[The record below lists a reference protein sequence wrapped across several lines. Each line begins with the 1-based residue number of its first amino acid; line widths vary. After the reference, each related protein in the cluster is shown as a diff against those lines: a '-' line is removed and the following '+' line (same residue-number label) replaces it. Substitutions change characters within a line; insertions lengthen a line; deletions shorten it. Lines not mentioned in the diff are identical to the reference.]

1 MEFRTLKANEI
12 DCRIQSLSEKNG
24 AVGAVVLLY
33 KDARVDMRM
42 LDEVVGAMNW
52 KREHAIIG
60 DRLYCTV
67 SIFNEL
73 TGEWVGKSDVGTESN
88 TEKEKGQASDSFK
101 RACFNWGIGRELYS
115 APFTYINLQ
124 KGEWCK
130 GKDGKPKSYAKFIV
144 REIDYDENRNICK
157 LIIVDSKGNV
167 RFTMGSNV
175 SPVVQQQPAKEH
187 VAGYDEFVALQ
198 KANNVPPAE
207 ITKYIAAKFKKP
219 RLAMLDEFE
228 MIAALNWI
236 KKQCEKKN
244 KFEDKEFSFFTA
256 PESQDINED
265 TENGV

>member
-33 KDARVDMRM
+33 KDARVDMRL

-52 KREHAIIG
+52 KREHTIIG

-67 SIFNEL
+67 SIYNKH
-73 TGEWVGKSDVGTESN
+73 TREWVGKSDVGTESN

-124 KGEWCK
+124 SSEWQK
-130 GKDGKPKSYAKFIV
+130 GKDGRPKSYAKFTV
-144 REIDYDENRNICK
+144 KEIDYDENRNISK
-157 LIIVDSKGNV
+157 LIIVDSKGAV
-167 RFTMGSNV
+167 RFTMGGNV
-175 SPVVQQQPAKEH
+175 APAPASKRKEKH

-198 KANNVPPAE
+198 QAHNIPPAE
-207 ITKYIAAKFKKP
+207 ITKYIATEFKKP
-219 RLAMLDEFE
+219 RIALLDEFE
-228 MIAALNWI
+228 MVAALKWL
-236 KKQCEKKN
+236 KKLIEQQGAE
-244 KFEDKEFSFFTA
+244 
-256 PESQDINED
+256 
-265 TENGV
+265 

>member
-12 DCRIQSLSEKNG
+12 DCRIQSLSGKNG

-33 KDARVDMRM
+33 KDARVDMRL

-67 SIFNEL
+67 SIFNEH

-124 KGEWCK
+124 KGEWYE
-130 GKDGKPKSYAKFIV
+130 GKDGKLKSYAKFTV
-144 REIDYDENRNICK
+144 KEIDYDENRNISK
-157 LIIVDSKGNV
+157 LIIVDSKGSV
-167 RFTMGSNV
+167 RFTMGGSV
-175 SPVVQQQPAKEH
+175 APVVQQPAKEH
-187 VAGYDEFVALQ
+187 VAGYDEFVSLQ
-198 KANNVPPAE
+198 KAHNVPPVE
-207 ITKYIAAKFKKP
+207 ITKYIATEFKKP
-219 RLAMLDEFE
+219 RLALLDEFE
-228 MIAALNWI
+228 MIAALDWL
-236 KKQCEKKN
+236 KKFIEEHKG
-244 KFEDKEFSFFTA
+244 A
-256 PESQDINED
+256 
-265 TENGV
+265 

>member
-12 DCRIQSLSEKNG
+12 DCRIQSLNEKNG
-24 AVGAVVLLY
+24 SVGAVVLLY
-33 KDARVDMRM
+33 KDARVDMRL

-67 SIFNEL
+67 SIYNEH

-124 KGEWCK
+124 KSEWYT
-130 GKDGKPKSYAKFIV
+130 GKDGKPKSYAKFTV
-144 REIDYDENRNICK
+144 KEIDYDENRNINK
-157 LIIVDSKGNV
+157 LIIVDSKGAV
-167 RFTMGSNV
+167 RYTIGGSTA
-175 SPVVQQQPAKEH
+175 PVQTTKPKETH

-198 KANNVPPAE
+198 KSKNVPPAE
-207 ITKYIAAKFKKP
+207 ITKYIAAEFKKP
-219 RLAMLDEFE
+219 KLVMLDAFE
-228 MIAALNWI
+228 MVAALEWL
-236 KKQCEKKN
+236 KN
-244 KFEDKEFSFFTA
+244 YGVKEENKGFTLYDNDEQALLHEDA
-256 PESQDINED
+256 GDRI
-265 TENGV
+265 

>member
-42 LDEVVGAMNW
+42 LDEVVGSMNW

-73 TGEWVGKSDVGTESN
+73 TCEWVGKSDVGTESN

-115 APFTYINLQ
+115 APFTYISLQ
-124 KGEWCK
+124 KGEWYT
-130 GKDGKPKSYAKFIV
+130 GKDGKPKSYAKFTV
-144 REIDYDENRNICK
+144 KEISYDENRNISK

-167 RFTMGSNV
+167 RFTMGGNV
-175 SPVVQQQPAKEH
+175 ASVVEQQTVKKH
-187 VAGYDEFVALQ
+187 VAGYDEFLKLQ
-198 KANNVPPAE
+198 KEKNVPPAE
-207 ITKYIAAKFKKP
+207 ITKFVAAEFKKP
-219 RLAMLDEFE
+219 RIGMLDEFE
-228 MIAALNWI
+228 MVAALNWI
-236 KKQCEKKN
+236 KNYGQDKKG
-244 KFEDKEFSFFTA
+244 KGFTLY
-256 PESQDINED
+256 DNED
-265 TENGV
+265 QELAHEDAGDRI

>member
-12 DCRIQSLSEKNG
+12 DCRIQSLGQKNG

-42 LDEVVGAMNW
+42 LDEVVGALNW

-67 SIFNEL
+67 SIYNEH

-124 KGEWCK
+124 KGEWYE
-130 GKDGKPKSYAKFIV
+130 GKDGKPKSHAKFTV
-144 REIDYDENRNICK
+144 KEISYDENRNINK
-157 LIIVDSKGNV
+157 LIIVDSKGAV
-167 RFTMGSNV
+167 RFTMGGNAAPEQASK
-175 SPVVQQQPAKEH
+175 PKEKH

-198 KANNVPPAE
+198 QAHGVPPAE
-207 ITKYIAAKFKKP
+207 ITKYVATEFKKP
-219 RLAMLDEFE
+219 RIALLDEFE
-228 MIAALNWI
+228 MIAALEWL
-236 KKQCEKKN
+236 KKFIEKGA
-244 KFEDKEFSFFTA
+244 E
-256 PESQDINED
+256 
-265 TENGV
+265 

>member
-124 KGEWCK
+124 KGEWYT
-130 GKDGKPKSYAKFIV
+130 GKDGKPKSYAKFTV
-144 REIDYDENRNICK
+144 KEIDYDENRNICK
-157 LIIVDSKGNV
+157 LIIVDSKGNI
-167 RFTMGSNV
+167 RFTMGGNV
-175 SPVVQQQPAKEH
+175 VSVVQQQAAKEH
-187 VAGYDEFVALQ
+187 VAGYDEFLALQ

-207 ITKYIAAKFKKP
+207 ITKYIAAEFKKP
-219 RLAMLDEFE
+219 RLAMLDAFE
-228 MIAALNWI
+228 MVAALDWL
-236 KKQCEKKN
+236 KKFIEQQGAK
-244 KFEDKEFSFFTA
+244 
-256 PESQDINED
+256 
-265 TENGV
+265 

>member
-207 ITKYIAAKFKKP
+207 ITKYIAAEFKKP

>member
-12 DCRIQSLSEKNG
+12 DCRIQSLTEKGGN
-24 AVGAVVLLY
+24 VGAVVLLY
-33 KDARVDMRM
+33 KDARVDMRL

-67 SIFNEL
+67 SIYNEH

-124 KGEWCK
+124 SSEWYK
-130 GKDGKPKSYAKFIV
+130 GKDGKPKSYAKFTV
-144 REIDYDENRNICK
+144 KEIDYDENRNINK
-157 LIIVDSKGNV
+157 LTIVDSKGSV
-167 RFTMGSNV
+167 RFTMGGNV
-175 SPVVQQQPAKEH
+175 ATAPASKQKEKH

-198 KANNVPPAE
+198 QAHDVPPAE
-207 ITKYIAAKFKKP
+207 ITKYIATEFKKP
-219 RLAMLDEFE
+219 RIALLDEFE
-228 MIAALNWI
+228 MVAALKWL
-236 KKQCEKKN
+236 KQLIEQQGN
-244 KFEDKEFSFFTA
+244 K
-256 PESQDINED
+256 
-265 TENGV
+265 

>member
-12 DCRIQSLSEKNG
+12 DCRIQSLNEKNG

-42 LDEVVGAMNW
+42 LDEVVGALNW

-67 SIFNEL
+67 SIFNEH

-124 KGEWCK
+124 KGEWNTDK
-130 GKDGKPKSYAKFIV
+130 NGKPKSYAKFTV
-144 REIDYDENRNICK
+144 KEIDYDENRNISK
-157 LIIVDSKGNV
+157 LIIVDSKGSV
-167 RFTMGSNV
+167 RFTMGGNTA
-175 SPVVQQQPAKEH
+175 PAQAAKPKVKH

-198 KANNVPPAE
+198 AAHNVPPAE
-207 ITKYIAAKFKKP
+207 ITKYIAGTFKKP
-219 RLAMLDEFE
+219 RLALLDEFE
-228 MIAALNWI
+228 MVAALDWL
-236 KKQCEKKN
+236 KKRTTESKGFGLYDN
-244 KFEDKEFSFFTA
+244 KDAALEHEDA
-256 PESQDINED
+256 GDRI
-265 TENGV
+265 

>member
-42 LDEVVGAMNW
+42 LDEVVGALNW

-67 SIFNEL
+67 SIYNEK

-115 APFTYINLQ
+115 APFTYISLQ
-124 KGEWCK
+124 KSEWYT
-130 GKDGKPKSYAKFIV
+130 GKDGKPKSYAKFTV
-144 REIDYDENRNICK
+144 KEIDYDENRNISK
-157 LIIVDSKGNV
+157 LIIVDSKGSV
-167 RFTMGSNV
+167 RFTMGGNV
-175 SPVVQQQPAKEH
+175 APAPATKPKEKH
-187 VAGYDEFVALQ
+187 VAGYDEFCKLAKDKQVL
-198 KANNVPPAE
+198 PAE
-207 ITKYIAAKFKKP
+207 ITRYLAGTFKKP
-219 RLAMLDEFE
+219 KLALLDEFE
-228 MIAALNWI
+228 MVAALGW
-236 KKQCEKKN
+236 
-244 KFEDKEFSFFTA
+244 
-256 PESQDINED
+256 
-265 TENGV
+265 